1 MKFAFYTLGCKTNQ
15 YETQAMEQLL
25 RDRGHEIGSFEEA
38 CDGYIINTCSVT
50 AVADKKN
57 RAVVRRCRREHPEA
71 VIAVGGCY
79 VQHDPQALRDL
90 GVDVL
95 GGSGGR
101 VRFIEMLLEA
111 AADRCHREEL
121 DDALRRR
128 EFEVLPAG
136 GLEKR
141 TRAMVKVQDG
151 CRNFCTYCIIPYTRG
166 PVRSAPL
173 ELAVDQCRTLA
184 QQGYREIVV
193 TGIEIA
199 SWGVDLPGKPGP
211 EVLIDAICRAVPDC
225 RVRLGSL
232 EPRIITQTFC
242 DVLVKLPNLCPQFHL
257 SMQSGSD
264 TVLSRMKRKYDT
276 ARYLE
281 SVELLKNAFPGCA
294 ITTDMIVAFPG
305 ETEEEFEE
313 SLAFIRRCGFADMHI
328 FPYSRRPGTPADKMP
343 GQHPNAVK
351 EARSKAAIAVAEDMS
366 RTYRE
371 SLLGTVHE
379 VLFEEPEGEYFTGHC
394 PNYVKVYVKG
404 ENLHNEVRKV
414 HLTAP
419 YKDGMLGIVE
429 EQLEVLDEEGKP
441 TGKTV
446 SRKEAHEKGI
456 LHGAAHTYLY
466 RKCGD
471 VVEVLLQRR
480 SHNKDSFPDCLD
492 ISSAGHMEAGMGFEE
507 TAIKEL
513 GEELGLTVEKG
524 ILTRAFRRRCSNVS
538 QQHGKTFNDQEINE
552 IFLLRMDDLTAVKLQ
567 EEEVSE
573 VLWLPMD
580 TITTRLEQ
588 NDRELCIDKEE
599 FREVAKAIKAQ
610 FATRH
615 HHKSTTGR

>member
-25 RDRGHEIGSFEEA
+25 REQGHEIGSFDEP

-57 RAVVRRCRREHPEA
+57 RAVVRRCRREHPQA

-90 GVDVL
+90 QVDVL

-101 VRFIEMLLEA
+101 AQFIALLLEA
-111 AADRCHREEL
+111 AQDRQPRENR

-128 EFEVLPAG
+128 EFEILPAG

-173 ELAVDQCRTLA
+173 ELAVEQCRALA

-211 EVLIDAICRAVPDC
+211 QVLIDAICRAVPQC

-232 EPRIITQTFC
+232 EPRIITEDFC
-242 DVLVKLPNLCPQFHL
+242 DALTKLPNLCPQFHL
-257 SMQSGSD
+257 SMQSGCD
-264 TVLSRMKRKYDT
+264 TVLARMKRKYDT
-276 ARYLE
+276 ARYLQ
-281 SVELLKNAFPGCA
+281 SVQLLKAAFPGCA

-305 ETEEEFEE
+305 ETEEEFAQ
-313 SLAFIRRCGFADMHI
+313 SLAFIRRCGFAAMHI

-366 RTYRE
+366 RLYRE
-371 SLLGTVHE
+371 ALIGTAQE

-394 PNYVKVYVKG
+394 PNYIKVYVKG
-404 ENLHNEVRKV
+404 DDLHNEIRKV
-414 HLTAP
+414 HLTALHQE
-419 YKDGMLGIVE
+419 GMLGQI
-429 EQLEVLDEEGKP
+429 
-441 TGKTV
+441 
-446 SRKEAHEKGI
+446 
-456 LHGAAHTYLY
+456 
-466 RKCGD
+466 
-471 VVEVLLQRR
+471 
-480 SHNKDSFPDCLD
+480 
-492 ISSAGHMEAGMGFEE
+492 
-507 TAIKEL
+507 
-513 GEELGLTVEKG
+513 
-524 ILTRAFRRRCSNVS
+524 
-538 QQHGKTFNDQEINE
+538 
-552 IFLLRMDDLTAVKLQ
+552 
-567 EEEVSE
+567 
-573 VLWLPMD
+573 
-580 TITTRLEQ
+580 ITP
-588 NDRELCIDKEE
+588 
-599 FREVAKAIKAQ
+599 
-610 FATRH
+610 
-615 HHKSTTGR
+615 

>member
-25 RDRGHEIGSFEEA
+25 RDRGHEIGSFDEA
-38 CDGYIINTCSVT
+38 CDGYVINTCSVT

-71 VIAVGGCY
+71 VSAVGGCY

-101 VRFIEMLLEA
+101 VQFIEMLLDA
-111 AADRCHREEL
+111 AADRQHRESL

-173 ELAVDQCRTLA
+173 ELAVEQCRQLA
-184 QQGYREIVV
+184 AQGYREIVV

-211 EVLIDAICRAVPDC
+211 EVLIEAICKAVPQC
-225 RVRLGSL
+225 RIRLGSL
-232 EPRIITQTFC
+232 EPRIITEDFC
-242 DVLVKLPNLCPQFHL
+242 QVLQKLPNLCPQFHL
-257 SMQSGSD
+257 SMQSGCD
-264 TVLSRMKRKYDT
+264 TVLARMKRKYDT
-276 ARYLE
+276 ARYYE
-281 SVELLKNAFPGCA
+281 SVALLNRFFPGCA

-305 ETEEEFEE
+305 ETEEEFQE
-313 SLAFIRRCGFADMHI
+313 SLAFIKRCGFGAMHI

-351 EARSKAAIAVAEDMS
+351 EARSKAAMAVAEEMS
-366 RTYRE
+366 RSYRQN
-371 SLLGTVHE
+371 LLDTVQE

-404 ENLHNEVRKV
+404 ENLHNEIRNVR
-414 HLTAP
+414 LTGL
-419 YKDGMLGIVE
+419 YQDGV
-429 EQLEVLDEEGKP
+429 
-441 TGKTV
+441 
-446 SRKEAHEKGI
+446 
-456 LHGAAHTYLY
+456 
-466 RKCGD
+466 
-471 VVEVLLQRR
+471 
-480 SHNKDSFPDCLD
+480 
-492 ISSAGHMEAGMGFEE
+492 
-507 TAIKEL
+507 L
-513 GEELGLTVEKG
+513 GE
-524 ILTRAFRRRCSNVS
+524 
-538 QQHGKTFNDQEINE
+538 
-552 IFLLRMDDLTAVKLQ
+552 LQ
-567 EEEVSE
+567 
-573 VLWLPMD
+573 
-580 TITTRLEQ
+580 
-588 NDRELCIDKEE
+588 
-599 FREVAKAIKAQ
+599 
-610 FATRH
+610 
-615 HHKSTTGR
+615 